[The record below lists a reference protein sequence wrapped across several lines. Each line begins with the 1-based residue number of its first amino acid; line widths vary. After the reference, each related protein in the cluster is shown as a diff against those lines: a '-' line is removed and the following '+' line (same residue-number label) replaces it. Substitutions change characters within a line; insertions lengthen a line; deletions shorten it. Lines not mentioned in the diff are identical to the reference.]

1 MPDDRGFDMKKSNNM
16 IFTENDLV
24 FHISNEAASGIDT
37 KTIRPYS
44 PNLRNLHESARAVKS
59 QKYFGNIDVSAL
71 TKDYPFVP
79 FKYQIE
85 NVNAMLNRFEG
96 RGVFGDQVGL
106 GKTVEALMTAH
117 AMFESGAIRNAFLIV
132 PEKTKDGWM
141 AEIEEKFPN
150 IFTVTDLT
158 QIQAPDDID
167 YLAATFGVMAKNK
180 KDRTRVDNDIYI
192 VTDTILKKRIGGLF
206 NALVSI
212 RVSPYK
218 NPLSK
223 RDIEKLSEFE
233 KALDAIDLNSL
244 VSKLDAILEDFG
256 YNTLKPFSLLS
267 YNIATEE
274 NLTRTIDL
282 LRKSKSRIER
292 IPAKGTNAPYKDSL
306 IARLDYYIK
315 EFEKRK
321 ERFDLQFQKLSD
333 LDLKN
338 IISSAV
344 TPVADPTIDLMIID
358 EIHSFY
364 ESDEGMA
371 DTEHITF
378 SGSKKTTM
386 DYIAK
391 IEKKFCVLLSAT
403 PIRTTLEDIFDLV
416 YLVDSKRFGNTKEEA
431 RDYFYNTICN
441 VSSNESNP
449 LSKIFRAKSEASRN
463 NFFGLVN
470 GFFTRKHVSEI
481 YADMMGLSSGELPSY
496 AELDRAIGTD
506 LLNSLT
512 PDILQKRRLMY
523 RQSMYL
529 NSVVDE
535 LAHDAY
541 LSWTNN
547 TFSTDY
553 DSRRHMRTA
562 IDSAIIDKLKTSGSG
577 EITDR
582 IQRHNAYSAVNWN
595 RRKKTGIAFDIDDN
609 DTELMNV
616 CKAVFGSTYS
626 VSQKHA
632 AKMLLLVRH
641 LLNMNDSLHETDST
655 DFVDFVTTSFED
667 QINNLKTNRDMR
679 TFMIDK
685 IAEPFLSGLCYDAT
699 LCYLSNSTSL
709 DSYSRKQVGQA
720 MAKMFRI
727 EYDKDFFDHKVVV
740 DDHSKEAVG
749 FDNPNQIAIVDERYQ
764 AGINYQAYRT
774 FIFAHMDINGK
785 RLLEPVD
792 IEQWIGRIHRT
803 GQVKSCRIITVLTT
817 IMQDELSNPEP
828 QFLRWYYDI
837 LADPQGFDLY
847 GDNTPDV
854 AFLQPIIV
862 DILRAK
868 LSDTIKVAKEKG
880 LAGSL
885 FKKLRLTNET
895 DCQKFSFSELLEC
908 YYHINPSKNKKYI
921 LEEIRKLCR
930 VAEFGKSLPEN

>member
-1 MPDDRGFDMKKSNNM
+1 MKKNNNM
-16 IFTENDLV
+16 IFTENNLT

-44 PNLRNLHESARAVKS
+44 PNLRDLHESARAVKS
-59 QKYFGNIDVSAL
+59 QKFFGNVDVSAL
-71 TKDYPFVP
+71 AKDYPFVP

-117 AMFESGAIRNAFLIV
+117 AMFESGAIRNALLIV
-132 PEKTKDGWM
+132 PEKTKDGWI

-150 IFTVTDLT
+150 IFTLNDLT
-158 QIQAPDDID
+158 QINSADDID
-167 YLAATFGVMAKNK
+167 YLAATFGVMANNK
-180 KDRTRVDNDIYI
+180 ADRNRVDNDIYI
-192 VTDTILKKRIGGLF
+192 ITDTILKKRISGLF

-218 NPLSK
+218 SPLRKS
-223 RDIEKLSEFE
+223 DIEKFSKFE
-233 KALDAIDLNSL
+233 EELNTINLKSL
-244 VSKLDAILEDFG
+244 VSEIDNILEKYG
-256 YNTLKPFSLLS
+256 YNTLTPFSMLG
-267 YNIATEE
+267 YNISTEE
-274 NLTRTIDL
+274 KLKRTIAL
-282 LRKSKSRIER
+282 LTETKTRVNG
-292 IPAKGTNAPYKDSL
+292 IPGKVADTTYKKAL
-306 IARLDYYIK
+306 IARLDYFIN

-321 ERFDLQFQKLSD
+321 KYFDVQFSKLSD
-333 LDLKN
+333 FDLNN

-378 SGSKKTTM
+378 SGSKTTTM

-391 IEKKFCVLLSAT
+391 IEKKFCILLSAT

-441 VSSNESNP
+441 VSANESNP
-449 LSKIFRAKSEASRN
+449 LSKIFRAKSETSRN

-470 GFFTRKHVSEI
+470 NFFTRKHVNEI
-481 YADMMGLSSGELPSY
+481 YADMMGLSRGELPSY

-512 PDILQKRRLMY
+512 SDILQKRRLMF

-535 LAHDAY
+535 LAQTAY
-541 LSWTNN
+541 LSWVNN

-553 DSRRHMRTA
+553 DKRRHMRTA
-562 IDSAIIDKLKTSGSG
+562 IDSAIIDKLKTSGNG

-595 RRKKTGIAFDIDDN
+595 RRKKTGIAFDINDD
-609 DTELMNV
+609 DAELEKV
-616 CKAVFGSTYS
+616 CRAVFGSTYS

-632 AKMLLLVRH
+632 AKTLLLARN
-641 LLNMNDSLHETDST
+641 LLNMNDSLHKTDST
-655 DFVDFVTTSFED
+655 DFVGFVITSFED
-667 QINNLKTNRDMR
+667 QIKNLETNREIR
-679 TFMIDK
+679 AFLIDK
-685 IAEPFLSGLCYDAT
+685 IVEPFLSGLCYDAT
-699 LCYLSNSTSL
+699 LCYLSNATSL
-709 DSYSRKQVGQA
+709 DSHSRKQVGQA
-720 MAKMFRI
+720 MAKMFKI
-727 EYDKDFFDHKVVV
+727 EYDKDFFDHKVVI

-817 IMQDELSNPEP
+817 IMQDESRNPDP

-847 GDNTPDV
+847 GDNTPDI

-868 LSDTIKVAKEKG
+868 LSDTINTAKEKG

-885 FKKLRLTNET
+885 FKKIRLTNET

-930 VAEFGKSLPEN
+930 VAEFGKALSEN